1 MYYAGEFRSLDT
13 SQDPRGSLY
22 KVLIFTG
29 YDSTALNP
37 TNLFRSGTMT
47 NVGPYPTKSVVAGW
61 AQEVGTGRWFRL
73 YANVPSEPVQLTMT
87 SHPVKINYVGDGK
100 LQKPYRC
107 STAELS
113 FLQSTLNTD
122 FINSLGQRVLVYVL
136 KWKNEVQ
143 LTNANTYKNTITN
156 ETLSRTVKQYN
167 DPLTERLVKY
177 YNDFIPW
184 EKDNFCYDV
193 VWAGFSTPEMLNTA
207 FDHIVDKFTLQCQDA
222 LSTLK
227 YTRFTRTD
235 QMESMLDTL
244 LRGLLTLGIYRNVYV
259 TSNVHFAGAT
269 NDLDAMGTTNGPAL
283 RFMGHQQDNFFDE
296 DGIAMYYLD
305 VFENMMN
312 YLGLTMIPEGDSLY
326 ITNDHCIGNGHT
338 DYKKFSLDSGNFLWA
353 IPASNPTYGTGVDV
367 DCADTVQLNGDKFCS
382 SSTTLSSNVMVNK
395 VSVECDEMRPDPL
408 LPDWKDDAI
417 IAPESTS
424 ANQPLSYNFWRM
436 NYNQSSHEWF
446 SDNYYYWEAYFMRP
460 LESDNLKLYKY
471 LYHSNNS
478 SGAWRTMA
486 WNETSSGN
494 ITITKSEV
502 VDADLEVL
510 FGQQIRTANGHPRPY
525 YLKGVIWEAHNSSQY
540 FPTHNDISA
549 CAFIMDFFGTSVS
562 SATTVPN
569 VVNFTR
575 KILLVGQYNASPY
588 RKETASQTGKNHDW
602 DDKNTYW
609 QPLVY
614 MKSKPFLGNGKQWLN
629 ITGDW
634 VFYYGSGGDTYDHPD
649 PNCTYWYPIPPTE
662 YYGGDNYA
670 LYYNQ
675 YAFIWAK
682 VKCGDYYL
690 KSSGF
695 GNYTWD
701 TEEGPTKLWF
711 TRNQTES
718 TNCAGVKYSFQDTT
732 RGIEGISLE
741 LPVMEGYAEPLQI
754 EMWIDR
760 PLGPSN
766 KACASATVED
776 LALNIYSDEYVASR
790 KRRNPDRDN
799 TRYENEVV
807 QGAVEEAPRVDLIHS
822 SCDTAGLSY
831 AETTFRTIRR
841 RTAGVVVHRTNPEV
855 LNDGS
860 GYYGI
865 PEKVRINT
873 DKHQGITP
881 SIKVD
886 TGVFNDNI
894 HMHSRFLWNS
904 QLNGHKFILDS
915 AEIDLEYEQCNI
927 TLLEV
932 KAPDATYANID
943 RMNATRNYHR
953 TRDIMFDGHVA
964 LRNPVRLTISHVTGN
979 EIDYEDAPEV
989 VLTTDERAVGA
1000 STFNMDWATGE
1011 FRLTA
1016 PSSGGIAAS
1025 VNNNHQVVVSTN

>member
-1 MYYAGEFRSLDT
+1 MYYVGEFRSLDQ
-13 SQDPRGSLY
+13 SVDPKGQLY

-37 TNLFRSGTMT
+37 VTLFRGDTST
-47 NVGPYPTKSVVAGW
+47 NVGPYPTESVVAGW
-61 AQEVGTGRWFRL
+61 AQDIQTGRWVRL

-143 LTNANTYKNTITN
+143 LTNANTYKNMITN
-156 ETLSRTVKQYN
+156 ETLSRTVKQYYDRILDRN
-167 DPLTERLVKY
+167 VTY

-184 EKDNFCYDV
+184 VKDNFCYDV

-244 LRGLLTLGIYRNVYV
+244 FRGLLTLGIYRNVYV
-259 TSNVHFAGAT
+259 TSNVHFAGTT
-269 NDLDAMGTTNGPAL
+269 NDLEALGTTDGPAL

-305 VFENMMN
+305 VLENMMK

-338 DYKKFSLDSGNFLWA
+338 SYKKYSFDTGNFLWA
-353 IPASNPTYGTGVDV
+353 IPASNPTYNNGVDV
-367 DCADTVQLNGDKFCS
+367 DCADTVMLNGDKFCS
-382 SSTTLSSNVMVNK
+382 SSTTLSSDVMVNK

-408 LPDWKDDAI
+408 LPDLDNDGNYKPEIPSQHQPLALNLWDRYVTSTPGQYVEENYHYLEMYLNRVADDVENIKFFAYPQTAWDARTNWSTANAHETNDNDLVVTHARRFAGQSAENPAPDWVYGI
-417 IAPESTS
+417 ITPPPSDYESAGMPGVMACMIDYVDTTVANRTQVPTS
-424 ANQPLSYNFWRM
+424 FSLKRSILLATPANQVGTRFSGSGTAQPHNWDTKANFWNPM
-436 NYNQSSHEWF
+436 
-446 SDNYYYWEAYFMRP
+446 
-460 LESDNLKLYKY
+460 LY
-471 LYHSNNS
+471 
-478 SGAWRTMA
+478 
-486 WNETSSGN
+486 
-494 ITITKSEV
+494 V
-502 VDADLEVL
+502 
-510 FGQQIRTANGHPRPY
+510 
-525 YLKGVIWEAHNSSQY
+525 
-540 FPTHNDISA
+540 
-549 CAFIMDFFGTSVS
+549 
-562 SATTVPN
+562 
-569 VVNFTR
+569 
-575 KILLVGQYNASPY
+575 
-588 RKETASQTGKNHDW
+588 
-602 DDKNTYW
+602 
-609 QPLVY
+609 
-614 MKSKPFLGNGKQWLN
+614 KSKPFLGNGKQYLN
-629 ITGDW
+629 INGT
-634 VFYYGSGGDTYDHPD
+634 FTYYGMGTTNPTD
-649 PNCTYWYPIPPTE
+649 WYPAKMNNRTSG
-662 YYGGDNYA
+662 YYKFNTA
-670 LYYNQ
+670 YN
-675 YAFIWAK
+675 FIHCK
-682 VKCGDYYL
+682 IKMGDYYL
-690 KSSGF
+690 TCSNRGEYIWYNDGQEHF
-695 GNYTWD
+695 C
-701 TEEGPTKLWF
+701 KLWF
-711 TRNQTES
+711 DDSGMAANADYRWTGFKMETTIR
-718 TNCAGVKYSFQDTT
+718 GV
-732 RGIEGISLE
+732 EGITVE
-741 LPVMEGYAEPLQI
+741 LPIIDGYAEPLQI
-754 EMWIDR
+754 EIWIDR
-760 PLGPSN
+760 PLGVGGSDSFCP
-766 KACASATVED
+766 CATTIDGLEV
-776 LALNIYSDEYVASR
+776 NIYSDEYVQSR

-915 AEIDLEYEQCNI
+915 AEIDLEYEQCDV

-932 KAPDATYANID
+932 KAPDSTYANID

-979 EIDYEDAPEV
+979 SVDYSEAPEV

-1016 PSSGGIAAS
+1016 PSSGGISAS
-1025 VNNNHQVVVSTN
+1025 RSNNRVIVSTN

>member
-37 TNLFRSGTMT
+37 VTLFRGSTTT
-47 NVGPYPTKSVVAGW
+47 NVGPYPTESVMAGW
-61 AQEVGTGRWFRL
+61 AQDVQTGQWVML
-73 YANVPSEPVQLTMT
+73 HANVPSEPVQLTMT

-122 FINSLGQRVLVYVL
+122 FINSLGPRVLVYVL

-143 LTNANTYKNTITN
+143 LTNTNTYKNMITN
-156 ETLSRTVKQYN
+156 ETLSKTVKQYYDRWTN
-167 DPLTERLVKY
+167 RDITY

-235 QMESMLDTL
+235 QMETMLDTL
-244 LRGLLTLGIYRNVYV
+244 FRGLLTLGIYRNVYI

-269 NDLDAMGTTNGPAL
+269 NDLEAMGTTDGPVL

-305 VFENMMN
+305 VLENMMK

-338 DYKKFSLDSGNFLWA
+338 SYKKYSFDTGNFLWA
-353 IPASNPTYGTGVDV
+353 IPASNPIYDTGVDV
-367 DCADTVQLNGDKFCS
+367 DCADTVMLNGDKFCS
-382 SSTTLSSNVMVNK
+382 SSTTLSSDAMVNK
-395 VSVECDEMRPDPL
+395 VTVECDEMRPDPL
-408 LPDWKDDAI
+408 LPDLDNDGNYK
-417 IAPESTS
+417 PEIPSQ
-424 ANQPLSYNFWRM
+424 NQPLALNLWDRYIVSTDQYEEE
-436 NYNQSSHEWF
+436 NYHYLEMYLNGLADGIDNIKFYCYPGCGSSWSGTSHDPDVNDFVVTHARRYAGQSAENPAPDWVYGIITPPPADYGSGGTPGVMSCMIDYADTTVSNRTQVPTSFNLKRGILIATPGNQSF
-446 SDNYYYWEAYFMRP
+446 PRY
-460 LESDNLKLYKY
+460 
-471 LYHSNNS
+471 
-478 SGAWRTMA
+478 SG
-486 WNETSSGN
+486 S
-494 ITITKSEV
+494 
-502 VDADLEVL
+502 
-510 FGQQIRTANGHPRPY
+510 
-525 YLKGVIWEAHNSSQY
+525 
-540 FPTHNDISA
+540 
-549 CAFIMDFFGTSVS
+549 GTSN
-562 SATTVPN
+562 P
-569 VVNFTR
+569 
-575 KILLVGQYNASPY
+575 
-588 RKETASQTGKNHDW
+588 HDW
-602 DDKNTYW
+602 DDKSAYW
-609 QPLVY
+609 CPTLY
-614 MKSKPFLGNGKQWLN
+614 LKSKPFLGNGKQYLN
-629 ITGDW
+629 INGT
-634 VFYYGSGGDTYDHPD
+634 FTYYGMGSINPT
-649 PNCTYWYPIPPTE
+649 NWYPGRMGNRPSSYFSFSTNR
-662 YYGGDNYA
+662 NY
-670 LYYNQ
+670 
-675 YAFIWAK
+675 IWAK
-682 VKCGDYYL
+682 VKMGDYYL
-690 KSSGF
+690 ANVTSTGRGQYEWVNYETYVRLWFDDAGMSSGADYRWTGF
-695 GNYTWD
+695 NM
-701 TEEGPTKLWF
+701 E
-711 TRNQTES
+711 
-718 TNCAGVKYSFQDTT
+718 TNI
-732 RGIEGISLE
+732 RGIDGISVE
-741 LPVMEGYAEPLQI
+741 LPVPEGYAEPMQI
-754 EMWIDR
+754 EIWFDR
-760 PLGPSN
+760 PLGPGQNSSW
-766 KACASATVED
+766 CPHSTVISD
-776 LALNIYSDEYVASR
+776 LAVNIYSDEYVESR

-841 RTAGVVVHRTNPEV
+841 RTAGTVVHRTNPEV

-886 TGVFNDNI
+886 TGVFNDNV

-915 AEIDLEYEQCNI
+915 ARIDLEYEQCDI

-943 RMNATRNYHR
+943 RIQATRNYYR
-953 TRDIMFDGHVA
+953 TRDIIFDGHVA

-979 EIDYEDAPEV
+979 KIDYSDAPEV
-989 VLTTDERAVGA
+989 VLTTDESAVGA

-1025 VNNNHQVVVSTN
+1025 RSNNQVIVSTN